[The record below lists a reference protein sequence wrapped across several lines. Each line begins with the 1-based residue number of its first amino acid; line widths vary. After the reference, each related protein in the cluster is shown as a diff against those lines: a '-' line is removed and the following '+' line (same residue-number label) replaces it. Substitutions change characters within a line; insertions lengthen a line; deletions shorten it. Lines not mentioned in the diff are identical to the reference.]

1 MFELVYDRKE
11 YSDSFPERS
20 EFCNTVCGVWEGGR
34 SETGMTCA
42 RARARERRRSGDL
55 AKNAGRRLAL
65 FFHSLF
71 APHNPDSC
79 SRNLEQ
85 AFELDFS
92 TDIFSVFI
100 CNLKVRLW
108 CVSLKTVD
116 FKFLARMGNP

>member
-1 MFELVYDRKE
+1 MQYGLWGLGRG
-11 YSDSFPERS
+11 PERNWNDVRAS
-20 EFCNTVCGVWEGGR
+20 P
-34 SETGMTCA
+34 SA
-42 RARARERRRSGDL
+42 RATAIWRSGDL

-71 APHNPDSC
+71 APHNPNSC
-79 SRNLEQ
+79 SRNSEQ

>member
-1 MFELVYDRKE
+1 
-11 YSDSFPERS
+11 
-20 EFCNTVCGVWEGGR
+20 
-34 SETGMTCA
+34 MTCA

-71 APHNPDSC
+71 APHDPNSC
-79 SRNLEQ
+79 SRNSEQ